1 MGSDTVG
8 GRGWVRGSRPP
19 ALTSACSWHRLAAL
33 SASKDRMLR
42 SLDRFEVEKRLL
54 LGEIC
59 ACEEATEARQL
70 RPASLLG

>member
-1 MGSDTVG
+1 
-8 GRGWVRGSRPP
+8 
-19 ALTSACSWHRLAAL
+19 
-33 SASKDRMLR
+33 MLR

-70 RPASLLG
+70 RPATLLG